1 MSPKVPFCT
10 LEWGLGGKEQGVSFA
25 SWAYSGETPLRAS
38 DISFSETRAEVLGGV
53 SLPASS

>member
-38 DISFSETRAEVLGGV
+38 DISFSETRAKVL
-53 SLPASS
+53 